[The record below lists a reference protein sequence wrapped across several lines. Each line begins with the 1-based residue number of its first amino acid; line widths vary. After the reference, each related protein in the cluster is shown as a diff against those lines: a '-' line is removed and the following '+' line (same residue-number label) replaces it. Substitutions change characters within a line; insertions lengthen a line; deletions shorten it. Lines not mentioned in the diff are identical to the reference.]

1 MYDEI
6 ARSLESNMTTTEAR
20 HDALG
25 EATLGELAQALRGEL
40 IRPQDPSYDE
50 ARSIWNRAHD
60 KKPAAIVRCHGVA
73 DVLKGVEFARSE
85 GLPLAI
91 RGGGHSIPGFS
102 TTDHGIVLD
111 LSPMNGVRVDPNR
124 RRIVAQAGS
133 LWQDVDAEAQAFG
146 LAVTG
151 GLVSTTGIAGFTLGG
166 GIGWL
171 VRRCG
176 LTSDNLVGADI
187 VTADGQYLH
196 TSENEN
202 PELLWALRG
211 GGGNFGVVTSFELQ
225 AHEVGPTVFA
235 GIVFYQ
241 GEDATTV
248 LHGFGEA
255 AANAPDELS
264 LAINLTT
271 APPLPF
277 LPEEIHGK
285 PIVAVVGMWSGRVE
299 DGDAATRPFRG
310 LAPVVADLFSPM
322 PYVAMQ
328 SLLDPLYPRGM
339 WNYFRSAFFTDLGD
353 TTIDALISSYTSV
366 PNAVSELHIHHL
378 GGAMARVPADATA
391 FATRDR
397 DFILNVVAR
406 TPSVEGFDDVVEW
419 ARSASAALGPDAAS
433 YVNFTGEASEE
444 HVQAAYPSAT
454 RARLTAVKDR
464 YDPENLFQL
473 NQNITPSA
481 GAAS

>member
-1 MYDEI
+1 
-6 ARSLESNMTTTEAR
+6 
-20 HDALG
+20 
-25 EATLGELAQALRGEL
+25 
-40 IRPQDPSYDE
+40 
-50 ARSIWNRAHD
+50 
-60 KKPAAIVRCHGVA
+60 
-73 DVLKGVEFARSE
+73 
-85 GLPLAI
+85 
-91 RGGGHSIPGFS
+91 
-102 TTDHGIVLD
+102 
-111 LSPMNGVRVDPNR
+111 
-124 RRIVAQAGS
+124 
-133 LWQDVDAEAQAFG
+133 
-146 LAVTG
+146 
-151 GLVSTTGIAGFTLGG
+151 
-166 GIGWL
+166 
-171 VRRCG
+171 CG
-176 LTSDNLVGADI
+176 LTCDNLVGADI

-196 TSENEN
+196 ASEDEH

-211 GGGNFGVVTSFELQ
+211 GGGNFGVVASFEFQ

-235 GIVFYQ
+235 GIVFYR
-241 GEDATTV
+241 GEDADRV
-248 LHGFGEA
+248 LRGFGEA

-264 LAINLTT
+264 LVGNLTT

-277 LPEEIHGK
+277 LPDEIHGK
-285 PIVAVVGMWSGRVE
+285 PIVAVVGMWSGRAE

-328 SLLDPLYPRGM
+328 SLLDPLYPGGM
-339 WNYFRSAFFTDLGD
+339 WNYFRSVFFTGLGD

-406 TPSVEGFDDVVEW
+406 TPSVEGFDEVAEW

-444 HVQAAYPSAT
+444 HDQAAYPSAT

-464 YDPENLFQL
+464 YDPANLFQL

-481 GAAS
+481 GADS